1 MKDEEHKEFIFLTGL
16 SGAGKS
22 TALKAFEDLG
32 FFCIDNLPPKLLI
45 TFIELCDKSIEEIHK
60 VAIGIDVRE
69 REFLKDFPGEYTKIK
84 QLPHDFKLL
93 FFEASDEV
101 LVRRF
106 IETRRP
112 HPLAFDKPIIQGI
125 SEERRKIAE
134 IKDMADEIIDTTNYN
149 VHELRNLIIQ
159 LFKETHSRVQ
169 MFINIISFGYKYG
182 LPFDSDLVIDVRFL
196 PNPYFIPELK
206 ELYGTDE
213 KIKNFVMNSNITN
226 EFIGYLKQFILFLI
240 DQYQKEG
247 KKYLTLSIGCT
258 GGRHRSVSIAE
269 WLYNLLENS
278 NFSVEI
284 HHRDINK

>member
-1 MKDEEHKEFIFLTGL
+1 MKKNENKEFIFLTGL

-69 REFLKDFPGEYTKIK
+69 REFLKDFPEEYLKIK

-125 SEERRKIAE
+125 AEERKKIAE
-134 IKDMADEIIDTTNYN
+134 IKDMADKIIDTTNYN
-149 VHELRNLIIQ
+149 VHELRNFIIQ
-159 LFKETHSRVQ
+159 LFKETLSKAQ
-169 MFINIISFGYKYG
+169 MLINIISFGYKYG

-206 ELYGTDE
+206 ELPGTDE
-213 KIKNFVMNSNITN
+213 KIKNFVINNDITN
-226 EFIGYLKQFILFLI
+226 EFIGYIKQLLLFLV

-247 KKYLTLSIGCT
+247 KKYLTLSVGCT
-258 GGRHRSVSIAE
+258 GGRHRSVCIAE
-269 WLYNLLENS
+269 WLHDILKSKNY
-278 NFSVEI
+278 SVEI
-284 HHRDINK
+284 HHRDIHK